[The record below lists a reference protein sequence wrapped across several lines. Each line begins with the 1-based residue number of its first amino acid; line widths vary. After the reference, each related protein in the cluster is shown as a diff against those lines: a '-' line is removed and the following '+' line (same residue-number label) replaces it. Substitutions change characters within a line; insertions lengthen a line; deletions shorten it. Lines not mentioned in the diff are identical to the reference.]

1 LSELGREILQMPV
14 RIGAPAAHL
23 PIAGLSRKLMTP
35 AHATSIGLLLWGLEG
50 ENRLWRRRYDV
61 EEGNGRSVWISNTM
75 QWLRNLLPD

>member
-1 LSELGREILQMPV
+1 
-14 RIGAPAAHL
+14 
-23 PIAGLSRKLMTP
+23 MTP